1 MHTGIFNFIKKK
13 KNNHYNA
20 IRLIKKK
27 EFILNSSSSLNRN
40 GREEIVNTS
49 YVSPF
54 FLNGEFQF

>member
-54 FLNGEFQF
+54 F